1 MKRHYFQRFMLAVL
15 AVALMAA
22 SAQAAPMTSA
32 EKESIYSSAILNLET
47 YIESYGESDISLTG
61 IEEAFSGL
69 GRYEQSA
76 SLLSYTKILEK
87 LQNDTYDYELML
99 QLQMLDKDAKF
110 KGYLAE
116 TLKGSAIGSVE
127 ELTLYASGREHEYN
141 QQLEAAIADYE
152 KCLSFFDANIRYF
165 SLQSGQDKDAY
176 ERANALLAAGD
187 FAGAY
192 YAFGRTNRYQDS
204 ESRRAAI
211 ADMIGYVPAS
221 ETDNPEPVTR
231 LKAEATATEIKLV
244 WNKARH
250 ASGYRVT
257 YRQSGEAQWHTTD
270 CGVVTSYTFTNLFPN
285 TEYEFSVVALAGRVN
300 TEQGFVRTTTRLM
313 VIEINEKNF
322 PDDNFRTYI
331 RENFDKNHDRI
342 LDDQEYRC
350 VTVINCSGKSIA
362 DLTGIEYF
370 VNLTTLYCR
379 SNRLKSLDVSN
390 NIALT
395 DLRCNGN
402 HLTSLDV
409 SNNIA
414 LTILICHSNRL
425 KSLIVRRNTALM
437 TLDCSSNQL
446 ASLDVSKNVTLT
458 SLKCSSNKLMA
469 LDVSN
474 NTDLSMLECAQNN
487 LISLDVSK
495 NTALTGLNCSS
506 NQLTTLDLRMNK
518 ALTVLICY
526 SNMIKTVDLTKNKEI
541 KWQQVGDTIIQK

>member
-99 QLQMLDKDAKF
+99 QLHMLDKDAKF

-165 SLQSGQDKDAY
+165 SLQSGQDKAAY
-176 ERANALLAAGD
+176 ERANALLAAAD

-221 ETDNPEPVTR
+221 ETDNPEPVTK
-231 LKAEATATEIKLV
+231 LTAEATATEIRLV
-244 WNKARH
+244 WNKAKH
-250 ASGYRVT
+250 ATGYQVA
-257 YRQSGEAQWHTTD
+257 YRQDEEPNWHAID
-270 CGVVTSYTFTNLFPN
+270 CGIITSYTLSGLIPDTD
-285 TEYEFSVVALAGRVN
+285 YEFSVIARAGKVKTEAHVVDTKTEKILTPTPTVVPSPTPNTTSTISIVKKGSYITFGHYPQTAAGNDSTPIEWLVLEVKGNQALLISRYGLDAQPYNKERTEVTWETCTIRTWLNGTFLNKAFSASERKAIVTTDVDNSQNQGYRGWSTNGGNNTQDKVFLLSYADAYKYFGVQLNGVIGAEKNAKSQVAPTAYAIRQGAYTIGFYETSEGTAAGRWWLRSPGYYQLHAAYISFIGTLYYNDVSLDSAV
-300 TEQGFVRTTTRLM
+300 VRPALW
-313 VIEINEKNF
+313 
-322 PDDNFRTYI
+322 
-331 RENFDKNHDRI
+331 
-342 LDDQEYRC
+342 
-350 VTVINCSGKSIA
+350 
-362 DLTGIEYF
+362 
-370 VNLTTLYCR
+370 VNL
-379 SNRLKSLDVSN
+379 
-390 NIALT
+390 
-395 DLRCNGN
+395 
-402 HLTSLDV
+402 
-409 SNNIA
+409 
-414 LTILICHSNRL
+414 
-425 KSLIVRRNTALM
+425 
-437 TLDCSSNQL
+437 
-446 ASLDVSKNVTLT
+446 ASD
-458 SLKCSSNKLMA
+458 
-469 LDVSN
+469 
-474 NTDLSMLECAQNN
+474 
-487 LISLDVSK
+487 IF
-495 NTALTGLNCSS
+495 
-506 NQLTTLDLRMNK
+506 
-518 ALTVLICY
+518 
-526 SNMIKTVDLTKNKEI
+526 
-541 KWQQVGDTIIQK
+541 